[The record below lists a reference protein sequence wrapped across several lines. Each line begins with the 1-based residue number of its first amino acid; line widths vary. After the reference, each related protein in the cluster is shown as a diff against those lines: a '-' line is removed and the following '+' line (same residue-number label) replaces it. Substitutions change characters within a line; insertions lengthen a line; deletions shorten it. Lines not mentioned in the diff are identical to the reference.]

1 MNIIDTILNI
11 FRRKRLEKFVSN
23 VPTGL
28 IPLSAISSVNV
39 VIDVEE
45 PGFDKLKD
53 DILSW
58 GKQVGLKVNI
68 YFFDFRKI
76 TKDELLLT
84 SIQTTII
91 KKELDW
97 IGMPELS
104 KIGNLLYEPSDLFI
118 SMVDNGDF
126 PIEFISKCTK
136 ARFKIGRYPF
146 EGHAYD
152 MIISGNPTED
162 LISDSRKIFAAAK
175 DFLTK
180 IR

>member
-1 MNIIDTILNI
+1 MFESILKI
-11 FRRKRLEKFVSN
+11 FQRKRLAKFASN

-28 IPLSAISSVNV
+28 LPLSDISSVNV

-53 DILSW
+53 DILAW

-76 TKDELLLT
+76 SKDELLLT

-97 IGMPELS
+97 IGMPEFS
-104 KIGNLLYEPSDLFI
+104 KIGNLLYEQSDLFI

-126 PIEFISKCTK
+126 PIEFLSKCAK
-136 ARFKIGRYPF
+136 AGFKVGRCGF

-152 MIISGNPTED
+152 MVIVNKPAED
-162 LISDSRKIFAAAK
+162 LKSDSRKVFSAITEI
-175 DFLTK
+175 LTK

>member
-1 MNIIDTILNI
+1 MFDSILKI
-11 FRRKRLEKFVSN
+11 FRKKRLAKYASDVT
-23 VPTGL
+23 TGL
-28 IPLSAISSVNV
+28 LPLSAISTVNV

-45 PGFDKLKD
+45 PDFDKLKD
-53 DILSW
+53 DILAW

-97 IGMPELS
+97 LGMPEFG

-126 PIEFISKCTK
+126 PIEFLSKCAK
-136 ARFKIGRYPF
+136 ARFKIGRCSF
-146 EGHAYD
+146 AEHSYD

-162 LISDSRKIFAAAK
+162 LISDSRKIFAAIK

-180 IR
+180 IK